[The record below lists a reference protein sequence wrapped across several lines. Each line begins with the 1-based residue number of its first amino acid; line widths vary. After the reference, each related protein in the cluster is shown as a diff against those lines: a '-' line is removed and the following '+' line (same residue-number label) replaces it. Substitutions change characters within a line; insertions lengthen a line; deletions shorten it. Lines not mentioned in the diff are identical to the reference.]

1 MGNLI
6 APSATSEKKTNTVRD
21 MLGTP
26 ADKGMTAA
34 QEKLHTLQTQISVEV
49 DLFVKSVATEEQ
61 LRDAALAAGNT
72 VIAKVHWERARAV
85 KPKLAAAQQA
95 LSVITAQQQAL
106 YQQHLNVETM
116 QVLKMSS
123 AMMARGGPSK
133 VESTISLVD
142 AVADNH
148 ETESE
153 VANALAGAT
162 LTNIGVATAEEDA
175 EWLEFLAKSEGAAT
189 PTPMVVPPYMPQE
202 VQLKQE
208 TVGERKECPQKQKP
222 VQVPKA
228 EAEAEVLKM
237 QEKLN
242 APQLVLL

>member
-1 MGNLI
+1 M
-6 APSATSEKKTNTVRD
+6 APAAPGEKKTSTVRD

-34 QEKLHTLQTQISVEV
+34 QDKLLTLQTQISVEV
-49 DLFVKSVATEEQ
+49 DLFVKNVAMEEE

-123 AMMARGGPSK
+123 AMMARGGAGK

-148 ETESE
+148 ETENE
-153 VANALAGAT
+153 VASALAGAT
-162 LTNIGVATAEEDA
+162 LTNIGMATAEEDA
-175 EWLEFLAKSEGAAT
+175 EWLDFLAKSEGSAT
-189 PTPMVVPPYMPQE
+189 PTPMVVPPYMPPE
-202 VQLKQE
+202 VKVQQE
-208 TVGERKECPQKQKP
+208 TVAGSEECPQKQVKSP
-222 VQVPKA
+222 QVGVA
-228 EAEAEVLKM
+228 RTAGV
-237 QEKLN
+237 
-242 APQLVLL
+242 APNTATASTGALIV

>member
-1 MGNLI
+1 M
-6 APSATSEKKTNTVRD
+6 
-21 MLGTP
+21 
-26 ADKGMTAA
+26 
-34 QEKLHTLQTQISVEV
+34 
-49 DLFVKSVATEEQ
+49 
-61 LRDAALAAGNT
+61 
-72 VIAKVHWERARAV
+72 
-85 KPKLAAAQQA
+85 
-95 LSVITAQQQAL
+95 
-106 YQQHLNVETM
+106 
-116 QVLKMSS
+116 
-123 AMMARGGPSK
+123 
-133 VESTISLVD
+133 ESTISLVD

-162 LTNIGVATAEEDA
+162 LTNIGVSTAEEDA
-175 EWLEFLAKSEGAAT
+175 EWLEFLAKSEGTAT

-222 VQVPKA
+222 VEVPNAEAEA

-242 APQLVLL
+242 SQLAIL